1 MQRFWASSSKWPP
14 EICFEKN
21 PSGRKKT
28 FYVSFL
34 LVTNFRFV
42 FIKAGKKCQKQL
54 VFFLLQVLEARE
66 RERESERDCARVCVS
81 EWERERETFYWSCFC
96 AIFCIIILCQVI
108 TLRPNG
114 LSKGYKK
121 CKYLEPEASCCL
133 SLLCSFKV
141 HWSCSSL
148 ESWVKIK
155 PFILFRISTGGMKI
169 SFLSWKTNA
178 HPHFYPSS
186 TAFENLTSGVRALAF
201 PIYAM
206 TLNKIG
212 FFSFR
217 WQHLSQL

>member
-1 MQRFWASSSKWPP
+1 MFRSCWSQIFVLFSSKP
-14 EICFEKN
+14 EKN
-21 PSGRKKT
+21 VKNSCRFFASGITDEWK
-28 FYVSFL
+28 
-34 LVTNFRFV
+34 
-42 FIKAGKKCQKQL
+42 
-54 VFFLLQVLEARE
+54 RE
-66 RERESERDCARVCVS
+66 RERER
-81 EWERERETFYWSCFC
+81 ERERARAKEREIHFIGPVFC
-96 AIFCIIILCQVI
+96 AIFCIITLCQVI

-114 LSKGYKK
+114 LGKGYKK